1 MVTIDVQTCFV
12 LTGFGA
18 ALGACLM
25 QLTRTDEPRIR
36 EALFRY
42 KLGLVLLVGMGVQ
55 ALLPP
60 PWAEPALR
68 IAIALAAGGV
78 TCLGWGFHS
87 LNGRQTSN
95 VVFLAG
101 VGLVLAIT
109 LTAAAGPPM
118 VFLAT
123 LTTTFTVVGLI
134 ITVDQGLIVLRSPR
148 LQLSEL
154 ILMLLAAA
162 FTLDWVLILHRL
174 MTVDAP
180 IPPHWVYAPEW
191 LLPWSALAYAV
202 LPITVAT
209 AALMIINDRL
219 MQTLRNRAL
228 SDDLTGAL
236 SRRGLRELGE
246 QMLAM
251 QAAHPNLVAV
261 LMLDVDHFKS
271 INDRYGHLAGDD
283 VLRHLTGIVRQ
294 HLRTDALFAR
304 YGGEEFTV
312 LLPLRSVDEALVVA
326 ERLRHAVESTP
337 CDSRMGQ
344 VPITISV
351 GVAYHRPDGTLD
363 EALGRADERLYL
375 AKQAGRNRVVAG
387 GV

>member
-18 ALGACLM
+18 ALGGCLM

-42 KLGLVLLVGMGVQ
+42 KLGLVLLVGMGLQ
-55 ALLPP
+55 ALFPP
-60 PWAEPALR
+60 EPALR

-87 LNGRQTSN
+87 LNGRQTSDA
-95 VVFLAG
+95 VFLVSVAI
-101 VGLVLAIT
+101 VLAIT
-109 LTAAAGPPM
+109 LAAAAGSPAT
-118 VFLAT
+118 FLWT
-123 LTTTFTVVGLI
+123 LTTTFAAVGAI
-134 ITVDQGLIVLRSPR
+134 ITVDQGVIVLRNPK
-148 LQLSEL
+148 LQISEL

-162 FTLDWVLILHRL
+162 FTLDWLLILHRL

-180 IPPHWVYAPEW
+180 IPPHWVYAPQW

-271 INDRYGHLAGDD
+271 INDRYGHLVGDD
-283 VLRHLTGIVRQ
+283 VLRHLTAIVRE

-326 ERLRHAVESTP
+326 ERLRHAVESSP
-337 CDSRMGQ
+337 CESRVGQ